1 MHEHTVTNDNNSIK
15 FTYQLSR
22 KFNPNRDK
30 KSFTHETSEK
40 RIDSSKTELSILI
53 YRDNKQ
59 KIWGKLE
66 ICIENDDSFRN
77 EELINSFTDG
87 TFPNNQIQKIKGIP
101 INIKFPTSYSNANY
115 TLVRKEKINTVLQIF
130 NIKIKQYN

>member
-59 KIWGKLE
+59 KFGVSLKSVLRMMILSEMK
-66 ICIENDDSFRN
+66 
-77 EELINSFTDG
+77 NS
-87 TFPNNQIQKIKGIP
+87 
-101 INIKFPTSYSNANY
+101 
-115 TLVRKEKINTVLQIF
+115 
-130 NIKIKQYN
+130 